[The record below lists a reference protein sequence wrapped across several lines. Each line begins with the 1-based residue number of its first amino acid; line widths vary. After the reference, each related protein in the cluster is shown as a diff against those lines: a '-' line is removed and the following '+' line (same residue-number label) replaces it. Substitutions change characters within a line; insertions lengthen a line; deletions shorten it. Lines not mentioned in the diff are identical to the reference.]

1 MSLVRRFESQSGKRA
16 LECVSGWFSEVDVG
30 EDEDIGNAI
39 EYMEEILQVIELDM
53 EIEVEG

>member
-1 MSLVRRFESQSGKRA
+1 MSE
-16 LECVSGWFSEVDVG
+16 WFSEVDVG
-30 EDEDIGNAI
+30 EDQDIGNAI